1 MRSWFL
7 LLVSLLAPAAALS
20 QARVVQPEDL
30 FRLNLVSG
38 ARMSP
43 DGRNVAFVVSQPNGP
58 KNRYDSDVWVV
69 ASDGGPPRRLTH
81 DGLSRSPSWSPDGAH
96 LAFVR
101 KVEGKPQVFSY
112 AISDGSERQ
121 LTAFKQGA
129 LDPLWSNSGDR
140 IAFAGLSVD
149 PPPPARIDF
158 AAAGFAPST
167 GQHDSD
173 IRIIGVERYEA
184 NGEGYTYDKH
194 RRLWTM
200 NADGSGQHQ
209 VVRSERG
216 SEDQFTW
223 SSDDRTLAFT
233 SPRHGPPQ
241 ANESDIYTVASK
253 GGDARLLKSPHTFN
267 ALPVFLS
274 VSRLAYLSGDVFD
287 SAEYPAVAT
296 SDLDG
301 EASATVVPKNRLAWG
316 DAVLADLRMPGG
328 PCGPLLSPDKAHL
341 ITNVSR
347 PGSAGLTVVDLR
359 SGDDHAIGPQDGE
372 SYDCSMSAD
381 GRRLSYVFSDFLHP
395 PEVHVLDL
403 ASGVDHAATA
413 LNQAYLASTLL
424 SKPEP
429 LTITDAKG
437 FAVQAWVMAA
447 VGPKASGRR
456 PTLLDIHGGPQTE
469 FGSSF
474 FHELQYW
481 AGQGYNVV
489 IVNPEGSVGY
499 GHAFE
504 AALEGDWGAPM
515 FDDVSRVMDE
525 VVRRPDV
532 DPTRL
537 GVIGGSYGGYATL
550 WIISHTDRFRAA
562 ISERPASDLA
572 TQGLDWYLASS
583 NGLGGEYAWGKPW
596 DPKSRNFI
604 DSPLTYVEA
613 VHTPLM
619 LLHSDEDTETPLDQT
634 LDEFSALKQ
643 LGRDVVFVNV
653 PHENHDLNR
662 VGSPIH
668 RVERLHIFTD
678 WFANHLH

>member
-1 MRSWFL
+1 M
-7 LLVSLLAPAAALS
+7 
-20 QARVVQPEDL
+20 
-30 FRLNLVSG
+30 
-38 ARMSP
+38 
-43 DGRNVAFVVSQPNGP
+43 
-58 KNRYDSDVWVV
+58 
-69 ASDGGPPRRLTH
+69 
-81 DGLSRSPSWSPDGAH
+81 LSR
-96 LAFVR
+96 
-101 KVEGKPQVFSY
+101 
-112 AISDGSERQ
+112 
-121 LTAFKQGA
+121 
-129 LDPLWSNSGDR
+129 
-140 IAFAGLSVD
+140 
-149 PPPPARIDF
+149 
-158 AAAGFAPST
+158 
-167 GQHDSD
+167 
-173 IRIIGVERYEA
+173 
-184 NGEGYTYDKH
+184 
-194 RRLWTM
+194 
-200 NADGSGQHQ
+200 
-209 VVRSERG
+209 
-216 SEDQFTW
+216 
-223 SSDDRTLAFT
+223 
-233 SPRHGPPQ
+233 
-241 ANESDIYTVASK
+241 
-253 GGDARLLKSPHTFN
+253 
-267 ALPVFLS
+267 
-274 VSRLAYLSGDVFD
+274 
-287 SAEYPAVAT
+287 
-296 SDLDG
+296 
-301 EASATVVPKNRLAWG
+301 
-316 DAVLADLRMPGG
+316 
-328 PCGPLLSPDKAHL
+328 
-341 ITNVSR
+341 
-347 PGSAGLTVVDLR
+347 
-359 SGDDHAIGPQDGE
+359 
-372 SYDCSMSAD
+372 
-381 GRRLSYVFSDFLHP
+381 
-395 PEVHVLDL
+395 
-403 ASGVDHAATA
+403 
-413 LNQAYLASTLL
+413 
-424 SKPEP
+424 PEP
-429 LTITDAKG
+429 LTVTDAKG
-437 FAVQAWVMAA
+437 FAVQAWVMPA

-515 FDDVSRVMDE
+515 FDDVSRVMDA

-643 LGRDVVFVNV
+643 LGRDVVFVDV

-678 WFANHLH
+678 WFASHLH